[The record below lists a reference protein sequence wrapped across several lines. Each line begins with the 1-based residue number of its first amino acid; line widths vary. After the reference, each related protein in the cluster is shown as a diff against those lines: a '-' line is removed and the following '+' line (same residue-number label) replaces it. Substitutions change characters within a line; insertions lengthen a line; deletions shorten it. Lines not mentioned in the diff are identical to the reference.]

1 MASFTWTIANP
12 AHRLESIGGRIAR
25 WSRLAGGTGVVSE
38 NTLAGLIALVAL
50 PAAFVASLVY
60 SLPLALP
67 LALATINL
75 SIAGERRS
83 AAKRAGV
90 MELFLAIALALV
102 AVFFTVLAVNG
113 AAMSAA
119 LAGVVL
125 SLTLAGLPSI
135 LRLLMSESLDDEAA
149 RCRDVEGLER
159 LMPDQRLVVV
169 QRNGRI
175 AALSRAVIRQ
185 FAASGLKPGTDLCH
199 LIDILDRPLLLN
211 ALDKAG
217 QHEQVISLRLNAEHC
232 PREPGVA
239 RIDLS
244 LVAIDPGTVILR
256 LQDSPPGLPD
266 DEQPHRDQPDRDQP
280 HLDQLDRNIRPADR
294 QSETIAGEGACDL
307 EDAVGFA
314 MRLLAGDAD
323 KQGVRVT
330 MRERPDRDAQAALL
344 VNCSARVVRQ
354 IALNVIGNAIKFSH
368 AGGQVTIETDI
379 DGQSGLLRVRDRG
392 VGIAERDRD
401 ALFCPH
407 KRGGDRDRP
416 GWGLGLAIVGDLVAG
431 CDGRISVKSAPGKGT
446 NVMIRFPSAGMDG
459 DAGRIDLQCLDN
471 QPREIARAA

>member
-1 MASFTWTIANP
+1 MAYLTWSILNP
-12 AHRLESIGGRIAR
+12 AHRLESISGRIAR
-25 WSRLAGGTGVVSE
+25 WSRLAGDHGAESE
-38 NTLAGLIALVAL
+38 NTLTGLIALIAL

-60 SLPLALP
+60 ALPLALP

-90 MELFLAIALALV
+90 AELFLAILLLLV
-102 AVFFTVLAVNG
+102 AGLFIVLAVNG
-113 AAMSAA
+113 AARFAA

-125 SLTLAGLPSI
+125 SLTFAGLPSI
-135 LRLLMSESLDDEAA
+135 LRILMTESLDDGAVH
-149 RCRDVEGLER
+149 CRDVEGLDR
-159 LMPDQRLVVV
+159 LMPDERIVVV
-169 QRNGRI
+169 ERNGRV

-185 FAASGLKPGTDLCH
+185 FAASGLKPDTDLFH
-199 LIDILDRPLLLN
+199 LVDILDRPLLLN

-217 QHEQVISLRLNAEHC
+217 YHEQVISLRLNAERC
-232 PREPGVA
+232 PRQEGVA

-244 LVAIDPGTVILR
+244 LVAMNSATVILR
-256 LQDSPPGLPD
+256 LLDSSPCLPNRDLPD
-266 DEQPHRDQPDRDQP
+266 SNQPGNDLPD
-280 HLDQLDRNIRPADR
+280 HNIRPADR

-307 EDAVGFA
+307 EDAVRFA

-330 MRERPDRDAQAALL
+330 MSERPDGDAQAQLL
-344 VNCSARVVRQ
+344 VNCSARVARQ

-379 DGQSGLLRVRDRG
+379 DGESGMLRIRDQG

-401 ALFCPH
+401 ALFCSH

-446 NVMIRFPSAGMDG
+446 TVTIRIPSAGIDRE
-459 DAGRIDLQCLDN
+459 AGRIDPHSLGN
-471 QPREIARAA
+471 QSREIARAA